1 MHYISPQKKELLFF
15 NRMSIPRFVW
25 IIRSWCSEDTFWEHV
40 REHKEYDVAY
50 VKPEMLLEEI
60 DRIVLKEQSDW
71 NDICR
76 DTGVKT
82 TDREFEINRPSLDIL
97 KSRPFIKFLTVSSS
111 STAKESFMQSWYIER
126 LTVADI

>member
-1 MHYISPQKKELLFF
+1 MPCIYRQKKELLFF

-25 IIRSWCSEDTFWEHV
+25 IIRSWCSEDSFWEHV

-71 NDICR
+71 SDICR

-82 TDREFEINRPSLDIL
+82 TDREFEINRPSLDVL
-97 KSRPFIKFLTVSSS
+97 KSRPFMKFLTVSSS
-111 STAKESFMQSWYIER
+111 SSAKESFMQSWYIER